1 MSDAINS
8 SNDPSETRM
17 GEALKWAIE
26 AANDP
31 SMAAADWLTRDICA
45 QYSDAFSLLVDP
57 DVSIKHLRD
66 AKTAFK
72 TMRILGENVSDRQL
86 AARLY
91 AGAIAAALVRHGERI
106 STQTDETVKR
116 ALVALQAD
124 ADLPESLRSIAE
136 LAICVIHAKHNN
148 GSDNSAR

>member
-1 MSDAINS
+1 MGDTSNS

-17 GEALKWAIE
+17 GEALRWAIE

-31 SMAAADWLTRDICA
+31 SMAAADWLTRDICS

-57 DVSIKHLRD
+57 EVSIEHLRD

-72 TMRILGENVSDRQL
+72 TMRILGENISDRQL

-106 STQTDETVKR
+106 SSQTDETLQR
-116 ALVALQAD
+116 AMVALQAD
-124 ADLPESLRSIAE
+124 TDLPESLRSIAE
-136 LAICVIHAKHNN
+136 LAICAIQARHHN
-148 GSDNSAR
+148 GSDNSTS